1 MFAASSDV
9 LGETGRN
16 KLYKH
21 LRDDGMW
28 KKSFY
33 HPLIIVQVYTLQIQ
47 TFPLNNCDFIL
58 FFFHKIQSFAP
69 HYITVLLQEN
79 PNFLLGERGDL
90 YINIDKHIDF
100 IHS

>member
-9 LGETGRN
+9 LGLWGEMGRN
-16 KLYKH
+16 KLHKH
-21 LRDDGMW
+21 LRDDGMR

-47 TFPLNNCDFIL
+47 TFPLNNCDFIF

-69 HYITVLLQEN
+69 HYISVLPQEN
-79 PNFLLGERGDL
+79 PNVFYWGRGVI
-90 YINIDKHIDF
+90 YI
-100 IHS
+100 